1 MKLVLSLFLLVGLAL
16 SQVRL
21 GSGEVLEVPCT
32 ANGQFLYPLIKLM
45 ELTYIQNMP
54 IALSMDHHKAYV
66 HSKTLPRNLMLLA
79 LPILIKVFI

>member
-32 ANGQFLYPLIKLM
+32 ANGQFLYF
-45 ELTYIQNMP
+45 
-54 IALSMDHHKAYV
+54 
-66 HSKTLPRNLMLLA
+66 KTMQEFAIVSIDKVDGINLYSEHTNCSFNGSSSS
-79 LPILIKVFI
+79 ICTF